1 MIGRKPLYAC
11 KYYMAKGH
19 WQIYNWQD
27 ASAGNQSGRY
37 ETLAVEDVPP
47 KVLEM
52 AVRASNAVGDGFYG
66 VDLKQIGD
74 RVVVIEVNDNP
85 SIDHEVEDL
94 VLGDALYD
102 RIMRFFRQKIEEARS
117 PVAANGERKAG
128 LRQALAIA
136 SGPGHSV
143 AEATPVTVLP
153 VDFTAIPQ
161 QEPEIAAVRRR

>member
-1 MIGRKPLYAC
+1 
-11 KYYMAKGH
+11 
-19 WQIYNWQD
+19 
-27 ASAGNQSGRY
+27 
-37 ETLAVEDVPP
+37 
-47 KVLEM
+47 
-52 AVRASNAVGDGFYG
+52 VRACNAVGDGFYG

-117 PVAANGERKAG
+117 PAAANGERKSG

-136 SGPGHSV
+136 NGTSHSGIGTPPV
-143 AEATPVTVLP
+143 AALP
-153 VDFTAIPQ
+153 VDFTGMPPQ
-161 QEPEIAAVRRR
+161 PEAEVMAVRRR